1 LYFNQRK
8 NKYSEMLLLIHILCN
23 SIVVDI
29 TYLITKIHF
38 NLGMTKITEDEAS
51 NGIYTY
57 M

>member
-1 LYFNQRK
+1 
-8 NKYSEMLLLIHILCN
+8 
-23 SIVVDI
+23 VVDI

-38 NLGMTKITEDEAS
+38 NLGMTKITEDEAY